1 MLSALQVRSVRPCG
15 IHIDPGFL
23 QERGVPAQEFIGTP
37 DAIHRRPHLVRTR
50 KRSKD
55 PRQVW
60 RAEIYKASYCAAL
73 FFFQDAPFVNHDKTM
88 VIKTNGYKGLF

>member
-37 DAIHRRPHLVRTR
+37 DAVHRRPHLVRTR
-50 KRSKD
+50 KRPKD
-55 PRQVW
+55 PRQAW
-60 RAEIYKASYCAAL
+60 RAESYKRRIVRRFSFL
-73 FFFQDAPFVNHDKTM
+73 DIPTSSITTK
-88 VIKTNGYKGLF
+88 